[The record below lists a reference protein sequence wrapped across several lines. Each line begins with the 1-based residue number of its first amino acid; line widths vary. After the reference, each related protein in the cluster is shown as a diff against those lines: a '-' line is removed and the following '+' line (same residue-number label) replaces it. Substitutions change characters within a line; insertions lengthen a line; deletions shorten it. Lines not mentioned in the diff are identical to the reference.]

1 MATVTGLMDSI
12 NRMLTWLASSLS
24 HINRALAWLACG
36 LIRGYRLLLSP
47 LVGWHCRF
55 YPTCSAYALA
65 AYSQYGWA
73 KGTCL
78 TLQRLL
84 KCHPW
89 HAGGCDELPSLT
101 SPTKPPEG
109 TVCKPNNVD

>member
-1 MATVTGLMDSI
+1 MDTVKRMQAQLARCLRQMD
-12 NRMLTWLASSLS
+12 
-24 HINRALAWLACG
+24 RALAWLPRG
-36 LIRGYRLLLSP
+36 LIRSYRLLLSP
-47 LVGWHCRF
+47 FVGWHCRF

-73 KGTCL
+73 KGSYL

-89 HAGGCDELPSLT
+89 HAGGCDELPLLT
-101 SPTKPPEG
+101 SPTQSPEG